1 MLLEVCQAMK
11 KITVDLIESSTSLEE
26 LKKPA
31 LNLKELRQYY
41 IYNKDVNSYNNW
53 LYHVK
58 DSVLLSGKEEM
69 WSQFIDS
76 KCSMKFIF

>member
-1 MLLEVCQAMK
+1 MEKLLVN
-11 KITVDLIESSTSLEE
+11 LIESSSSLEE

-31 LNLKELRQYY
+31 SILMALRQFY
-41 IYNKDVNSYNNW
+41 IHNNDVNSYNTW
-53 LYHVK
+53 MYHVK

-76 KCSMKFIF
+76 KYSAII

>member
-31 LNLKELRQYY
+31 LNLKELRHYY

>member
-1 MLLEVCQAMK
+1 MK
-11 KITVDLIESSTSLEE
+11 KLLVELIESSSSLEE

-31 LNLKELRQYY
+31 SILMALRKFY
-41 IYNKDVNSYNNW
+41 IHNNDVNVYNTW
-53 LYHVK
+53 MYHVK

-76 KCSMKFIF
+76 KYSINY